1 MPSLSVKYRPNDFNE
16 IVGQDV
22 ITKILNYQL
31 QTGKIKNT
39 YLFCGA
45 SGCGKT
51 TAARAFIRRLNN
63 SDNSANET
71 LTDKEKALIPEEC
84 DCEAQG
90 VDALHFFVYQIKNM

>member
-63 SDNSANET
+63 SDNSAIEIDGASNN
-71 LTDKEKALIPEEC
+71 
-84 DCEAQG
+84 G
-90 VDALHFFVYQIKNM
+90 VDSVRAIIADAKER